1 VNAFTLPKSVPWLK
15 ELNVNHSKKAGGKAR
30 AVASN
35 GAAVPSLS
43 NGKGLPKRTNR
54 KEST

>member
-1 VNAFTLPKSVPWLK
+1 MNAFTLPKSVPWLK